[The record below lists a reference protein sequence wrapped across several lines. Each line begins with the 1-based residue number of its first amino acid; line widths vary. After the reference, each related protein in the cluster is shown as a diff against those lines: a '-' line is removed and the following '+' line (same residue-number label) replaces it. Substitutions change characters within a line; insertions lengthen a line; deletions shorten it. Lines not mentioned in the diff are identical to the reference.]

1 MKRFPSHIIATREE
15 QISTEKKLINDFN
28 FIIFSI
34 ISFNSV
40 IGHILNFYLFFLLTI
55 DTVITVLEDVRTYE
69 EENVFCTLTLIIR
82 GGSSG
87 ALTVG
92 KWWNLVKNPPS
103 SLSLSFPLL
112 VLFAFGMT
120 FFWIVTGRKPNYL
133 NFYIFYYLIAIL
145 PA

>member
-92 KWWNLVKNPPS
+92 K
-103 SLSLSFPLL
+103 
-112 VLFAFGMT
+112 
-120 FFWIVTGRKPNYL
+120 
-133 NFYIFYYLIAIL
+133 
-145 PA
+145 